1 MSATPPPS
9 VVEVAT
15 EAGLER
21 AAKVKVERVPLTIR
35 GLLVNRQAGMTVV
48 AAVIFLYFALSAHN
62 FLRATNLIEIGRE
75 MSFVA
80 IAGVG
85 MTYLF
90 IVAEFDLS
98 IGSIFSLT
106 GVIFGWLI
114 VNHGWDPWLA
124 AVMTLVCAAVI
135 GLVNGGVTTYF
146 KVPSL
151 VVTLGMFS
159 LAAGL
164 ALVITGEFPISLANE
179 PNNGLYSLIGGTV
192 GSASNGVPAGIF
204 WMLGIGVVAAL
215 ILRRT
220 RFGYNVFATGGNA
233 KAARSMGIRTGRIK
247 TACFIIAALLSGFAS
262 IAQVAWLRNADPIAG
277 VDFLFEVMGAVILG
291 GIAVTGGE
299 GSVYGTFVG
308 AFILSVLLDG
318 LVLRGVSGDYNTV
331 FEGAIIIIAGII
343 DITVRRHGGFSQSRI
358 GRMVVRIMPA
368 RARSSPG
375 DAETSSPGDTS

>member
-1 MSATPPPS
+1 MSTTPPPP
-9 VVEVAT
+9 VAEVST

-21 AAKVKVERVPLTIR
+21 AAKVKVERVPLSLR
-35 GLLVNRQAGMTVV
+35 SLLLNRQAGMTLV
-48 AAVIFLYFALSAHN
+48 AAAIFIYFAMTAPH
-62 FLRATNLIEIGRE
+62 FLKTTNLIEIGRE

-106 GVIFGWLI
+106 GVVFGWLI
-114 VNHGWDPWLA
+114 VNHNWSPWLA
-124 AVMTLVCAAVI
+124 ALMTLVFAAFI
-135 GLVNGGVTTYF
+135 GMINGGVTTYF

-159 LAAGL
+159 LAAGV
-164 ALVITGEFPISLANE
+164 ALVITGEFPISLTNE

-192 GSASNGVPAGIF
+192 GSASKGIPAGIF
-204 WMLGIGVVAAL
+204 WMIGIGIVGSLV
-215 ILRRT
+215 LRRT
-220 RFGYNVFATGGNA
+220 RFGYNVFAVGGNA
-233 KAARSMGIRTGRIK
+233 RAARAMGIRTGRVK
-247 TACFIIAALLSGFAS
+247 TACFIIAAVLSALAS

-308 AFILSVLLDG
+308 AFILAVLLDG

-331 FEGAIIIIAGII
+331 FEGAIIIVAGIL
-343 DITVRRHGGFSQSRI
+343 DVTVRRQGTGNTRMTRGLSRVI
-358 GRMVVRIMPA
+358 PA
-368 RARSSPG
+368 RMRSSPG
-375 DAETSSPGDTS
+375 DDDVSAGSDTS

>member
-1 MSATPPPS
+1 VSTTPPPP
-9 VVEVAT
+9 VAEVAT
-15 EAGLER
+15 QAGLER
-21 AAKVKVERVPLTIR
+21 AAKVKVERVPVSLR
-35 GLLVNRQAGMTVV
+35 GILVNRQAGMTIV
-48 AAVIFLYFALSAHN
+48 AIAIFAYFATTAPH
-62 FLRATNLIEIGRE
+62 FLKTTNLIEIGRE

-98 IGSIFSLT
+98 IGSIFSLA
-106 GVIFGWLI
+106 GVVFGWLI
-114 VNHGWDPWLA
+114 VSHGWSPWLA
-124 AVMTLVCAAVI
+124 AVITLVFSGFV
-135 GLVNGGVTTYF
+135 GFVNGSVTTYF

-164 ALVITGEFPISLANE
+164 ALVITGEFPISLTNE

-192 GSASNGVPAGIF
+192 GSASTGVPAGIF
-204 WMLGIGVVAAL
+204 WMLGIGIIGAL
-215 ILRRT
+215 VLRKT
-220 RFGYNVFATGGNA
+220 RFGYNVFAVGGNA
-233 KAARSMGIRTGRIK
+233 KAARAMGIRTGRVK
-247 TACFIIAALLSGFAS
+247 TICFIIAALLSGFAS

-331 FEGAIIIIAGII
+331 FEGAIIIAAGIL
-343 DITVRRHGGFSQSRI
+343 DITVRRQGGARGTRAGRLFARI
-358 GRMVVRIMPA
+358 VPTRK
-368 RARSSPG
+368 RSSPG
-375 DAETSSPGDTS
+375 DVTSPGGDTS